1 MKQFTLVI
9 SSPDGEIFRGDVY
22 GISLRGAGGDLG
34 VLAGHIPLITTVLPC
49 DVKIDIN
56 DEHDSIGHTGGG
68 MLTVGTDKVTL
79 LTGDFEWIQK

>member
-22 GISLRGAGGDLG
+22 GISLRGAGGDLA
-34 VLAGHIPLITTVLPC
+34 VLA
-49 DVKIDIN
+49 
-56 DEHDSIGHTGGG
+56 GHTGGG

>member
-9 SSPDGEIFRGDVY
+9 SSPDGEIFRGDV
-22 GISLRGAGGDLG
+22 A

>member
-9 SSPDGEIFRGDVY
+9 SSPDGGIFRGDVY
-22 GISLRGAGGDLG
+22 GISLRGAGGDLA

-49 DVKIDIN
+49 DVNIDIN